1 MLGIV
6 ELDPL
11 ESIDKPSVTVGY
23 ALYGTF
29 LIMGVILL
37 INMMIALL
45 SNTYTRVEVRYFAFS
60 PSLLLNMKLLPV
72 SQSDKGVILFVS
84 LVVYFLSLLDHVF
97 LFKTRIS
104 LANDINRIDNN
115 IKNHNSNLTKANQ
128 ISIH

>member
-23 ALYGTF
+23 ALYGAF